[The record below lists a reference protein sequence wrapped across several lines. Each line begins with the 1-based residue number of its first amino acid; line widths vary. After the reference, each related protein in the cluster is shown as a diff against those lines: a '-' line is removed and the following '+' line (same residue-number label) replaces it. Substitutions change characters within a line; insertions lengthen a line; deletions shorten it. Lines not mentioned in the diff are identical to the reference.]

1 MLGDASAVKRNWGLI
16 NSHYLR
22 LPDKWNDLLSSC
34 WKFNQIPANSKYPMW
49 KMDKFGGCLRL
60 ESHWMDNKREVSS
73 IAWISE
79 AFWNG
84 GIFSCCHHFMPVHD
98 TLSILIWQRKQS
110 LTFHDSDIS
119 INLSPKTLPNAQVEV
134 HLHTE
139 RQSPTKRPQ
148 THREWVIICWGEGE
162 N

>member
-1 MLGDASAVKRNWGLI
+1 MHGDASAVKRNWGLI

-60 ESHWMDNKREVSS
+60 ESHWMENKVEVSS
-73 IAWISE
+73 IPWISE
-79 AFWNG
+79 AIWNG
-84 GIFSCCHHFMPVHD
+84 GIFSCCHHSVPVHT
-98 TLSILIWQRKQS
+98 TLSLPIWQRKQS
-110 LTFHDSDIS
+110 LTFLDSDIS
-119 INLSPKTLPNAQVEV
+119 INLSPKTLPNSQVEV
-134 HLHTE
+134 YLRTE
-139 RQSPTKRPQ
+139 RQPPTRRPQ
-148 THREWVIICWGEGE
+148 THRELVTIYWGEEE